1 MNDVLSSGCGIE
13 HVGLCAL
20 PIGHDVLAHLL
31 EPSAMPDRS
40 TRTEVE
46 LLAGDPVF
54 CACAASAA
62 TSAAFRVGGPVSFTL
77 ESVVRRL
84 GPRGLI
90 ALAAHTAIRQ
100 QYAAAS
106 LDAIEA
112 FRELRARGLLRARIA
127 LALAERSGYERLD
140 EAYLAALLLDLGRIA
155 LLALADAPELAGDS
169 GGGEDEL
176 GARLIASWG
185 YSSLLSDVFRYQS
198 EQAQQLADAHPL
210 VRIAHSARRLSEAE
224 PSRLAL
230 VCNEVAALM
239 GRDVPEVRRV
249 AEMASATAGEPE
261 PQAQPATPAANSG
274 VQDAPLAGLVARRA
288 LLGEIGAYW
297 TAADTEKDMLHA
309 VAQALAIFFGVR
321 QMLYLQRDG
330 NLLKGLDLFGAG
342 PAVSEIS
349 VRVQSAGLIARAAAN
364 TALLHSLDS
373 NPSLL
378 TVIDKQVMGVLA
390 CAGML
395 CLPIGSGS
403 ECPGVFVAGLHPA
416 RRNWVEQHQPL
427 LQGFAAQAG
436 QALASVRRRQAHAS
450 WNRQESRADCNL
462 RARRT
467 AHEVSTPLSVIRN
480 YVSVIEMKLAQGQ
493 PVEGDLAVITNELT
507 RSERI
512 IREFSEG
519 FRDQADARELA
530 LNPLVRELA
539 ALLEDTL
546 IKDRGIK
553 LTLNLDDRV
562 PATLDLD
569 AYAVRQVLINL
580 ARNALEALHE
590 GDGLQLSTEDGVRF
604 EDGDYVAVSVS
615 DSGPGLPADVL
626 GRLFEPVRSTKGQEH
641 QGLGL
646 SIVKDLA
653 DRMGARI
660 ICRSGEGVGTT
671 FTMLLPRKCAA
682 AAAPSTSARLGNR
695 P

>member
-106 LDAIEA
+106 LDAVEA

-127 LALAERSGYERLD
+127 LALAEQSGYERLD
-140 EAYLAALLLDLGRIA
+140 EAFFAALLLDLGRIA
-155 LLALADAPELAGDS
+155 LLALADTPELAGDS

-176 GARLIASWG
+176 GARLVASWG
-185 YSSLLSDVFRYQS
+185 YSSLLSDAFRYQS
-198 EQAQQLADAHPL
+198 EQGQQLADAHPL
-210 VRIAHSARRLSEAE
+210 VRIAHSSRRLSEAE

-230 VCNEVAALM
+230 VCSEVAALM
-239 GRDVPEVRRV
+239 GGDV
-249 AEMASATAGEPE
+249 AEIRRLAERASATAGEPE
-261 PQAQPATPAANSG
+261 PQAQPATPAANSDAR
-274 VQDAPLAGLVARRA
+274 DAPLVGLVERRA

-297 TAADTEKDMLHA
+297 SAADTEKDMLHA

-373 NPSLL
+373 DPSIL
-378 TVIDKQVMGVLA
+378 TVIDKQAMGVLA

-395 CLPIGSGS
+395 CLPLGSGS
-403 ECPGVFVAGLHPA
+403 ECPGVFIAGLHPA
-416 RRNWVEQHQPL
+416 RRGWVEQHQPL

-450 WNRQESRADCNL
+450 WNRQEARTDCNL

-519 FRDQADARELA
+519 LRDQADARELA

-553 LTLNLDDRV
+553 LTLNLDDGV

-590 GDGLQLSTEDGVRF
+590 GDGLQLSTEDGLRF

-626 GRLFEPVRSTKGQEH
+626 SSLFEPVRSTKGQEH

-660 ICRSGEGVGTT
+660 ICRSGEGAGTT
-671 FTMLLPRKCAA
+671 FTVLLPRKSAA
-682 AAAPSTSARLGNR
+682 TATSSTSARVANR

>member
-1 MNDVLSSGCGIE
+1 MNDVFSSGCGIE
-13 HVGLCAL
+13 HLGLCAL
-20 PIGHDVLAHLL
+20 PIGHDVLARLL
-31 EPSAMPDRS
+31 EPSAMPDQS
-40 TRTEVE
+40 TRTEVA

-77 ESVVRRL
+77 ESVIRRL

-106 LDAIEA
+106 LDAVEA
-112 FRELRARGLLRARIA
+112 FRELRARGILRARIA
-127 LALAERSGYERLD
+127 LALAERSGYERVD
-140 EAYLAALLLDLGRIA
+140 EAYFAALLLDLGRIA

-185 YSSLLSDVFRYQS
+185 YSSLVSDAFRYQS

-210 VRIAHSARRLSEAE
+210 VRIAHCARRLSEAE
-224 PSRLAL
+224 PSRLSL

-239 GRDVPEVRRV
+239 GGDVAEIRRL
-249 AEMASATAGEPE
+249 AEMASAAAGEPE
-261 PQAQPATPAANSG
+261 PQAQPATPAANSDA
-274 VQDAPLAGLVARRA
+274 QDAPLVGLVARRA

-297 TAADTEKDMLHA
+297 SAADTEKEMLHA

-330 NLLKGLDLFGAG
+330 HLLRGLDLFGAG

-349 VRVQSAGLIARAAAN
+349 VRVNSARLIARAAAN
-364 TALLHSLDS
+364 TALLHTLDS
-373 NPSLL
+373 DPSIL
-378 TVIDKQVMGVLA
+378 TVIDKQAMGVLA

-395 CLPIGSGS
+395 CLPIASDS
-403 ECPGVFVAGLHPA
+403 ECPGVFIAGLHPA

-590 GDGLQLSTEDGVRF
+590 GDGLQLSTEDGLRF
-604 EDGDYVAVSVS
+604 EDDDYVAVSVS

-626 GRLFEPVRSTKGQEH
+626 GSLFEPVRSTKGQEH

-660 ICRSGEGVGTT
+660 ICRSGAGAGTT
-671 FTMLLPRKCAA
+671 FTMLLPRKTA
-682 AAAPSTSARLGNR
+682 AAAPFTSARLGNR